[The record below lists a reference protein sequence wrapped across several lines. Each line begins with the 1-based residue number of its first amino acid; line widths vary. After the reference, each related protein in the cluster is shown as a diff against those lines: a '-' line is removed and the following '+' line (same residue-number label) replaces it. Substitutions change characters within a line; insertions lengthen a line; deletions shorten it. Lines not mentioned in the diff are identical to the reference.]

1 MKNYTLITG
10 ATSGI
15 GLELA
20 ELFAKDKNNL
30 VLVAR
35 GTDKLKE
42 IKDNYEKNYGINIE
56 IISADLSDLNAPEN
70 IYKILKEKQIS
81 IDNLVNN
88 AGFASFGL
96 FNEIDK
102 EVDLGMLKVNVFAL
116 THLIK
121 LFLPDMVKNKKGR
134 ILNIASTAA
143 FQPGPL
149 MAVYYASKAYVLY
162 LSEALASELEG
173 TGVTVTALCP
183 GPTKTGFQQRAKMEK
198 SKLIKSNVMDAK
210 AVSKTG
216 YDALMNGKTFVVPG
230 FKNKMLVV
238 WELFCIFVTIIEICL
253 KRSYSTLLHIFPQ
266 EDSHNTYISR

>member
-42 IKDNYEKNYGINIE
+42 IKDNYEKKYGINIE

-230 FKNKMLVV
+230 FKNKMLV
-238 WELFCIFVTIIEICL
+238 
-253 KRSYSTLLHIFPQ
+253 TLVRFLPR
-266 EDSHNTYISR
+266 NTVAKTVKNTQKES